1 MVHNCAII
9 SCPLHNR
16 RNIRKGLLFH
26 SFPVDQHRFELW
38 RQTVF
43 NHCSQTLSINKH
55 SKICYRHFHSDDY
68 IANHTGLTRYLKAT
82 AIPTIFTEINSN
94 TTIFNNNLLQSTI
107 DVNTT
112 SKNIHQLTT
121 SSKSSS
127 SINTNTKAKRLLNTI
142 DKLHQIQNA
151 NKIIPIQKITIE
163 NEQIKQD
170 EDDDDNNK
178 NIELQSSKIIND
190 NNISPDDS
198 LQISQVFTVDHQNIT
213 KDQQSS
219 IQENFQH
226 SSLESSD
233 TLQYTNN
240 LMISLPKNHLE
251 DALFK
256 FLEQANLLQY
266 YSAFIEQGGDDLKQ
280 LAEAQN
286 EDFQE
291 IITLVGM
298 VSKPLHIKRFK
309 KALADYRQSTNIV
322 EINPSPIN
330 NTYSTVS
337 LPRSSTGEMLTD
349 QYLFSSLVH
358 PTSTNNSSK
367 IISQLPSN
375 WCLNKIDSSK
385 NNNTHQLLDD
395 NQRKLIA
402 DEAERLANLLPI
414 TTIKKTNGRSTISKD
429 LFTTINLP
437 RDFEDRWQ
445 RIRKYSAIYNR
456 FDSKKPSQVM
466 SLHEILI
473 NEASAAICFHR
484 PEFLTR
490 RDELLHLARR
500 ILQNIGISTV
510 NTQKR
515 PLNMLSCDITTPTKQ
530 VKLNTPSS
538 KPNVRQRDSDT
549 FRLMWHNREAK
560 VEQIP
565 IEIEALQCEQNKLL
579 QQLKQ
584 NTIDPSLSI
593 DNNALKKQI
602 DEFSKKI
609 EQLKDEEKNLR
620 RLIRKKNMRLR
631 AKERQQQKQQMT
643 IHPSSSIQDLMLP
656 ILPMTPLPMEISQ
669 DQQGSASLSLIQI
682 SDDDNIHQSINI
694 KNEKIE
700 PSVNLSSPVLKARKE
715 LSTTLIPKSIDRR
728 REEVNER
735 SIISNKKT
743 NTSIDR
749 LSRSTQREPS
759 LSSLSTT
766 DIELAVESGFH
777 SETLT
782 DILPTIHNQEDI
794 VESKS
799 FIHNFDFTINTQI
812 ENE

>member
-94 TTIFNNNLLQSTI
+94 TTIFNNNLLISTT

-190 NNISPDDS
+190 NNISLDDS

-213 KDQQSS
+213 KDQQPT

-240 LMISLPKNHLE
+240 IMISLPKNHLE

-309 KALADYRQSTNIV
+309 KALADYRQSVNIV

-330 NTYSTVS
+330 NTYPTVS

-375 WCLNKIDSSK
+375 WCLNKLDNSK

-515 PLNMLSCDITTPTKQ
+515 PLNMLSCDITTPVKQ
-530 VKLNTPSS
+530 VKLNIPSS

-593 DNNALKKQI
+593 NNDALKKQI

-656 ILPMTPLPMEISQ
+656 ILPITPLPMDISH
-669 DQQGSASLSLIQI
+669 DQQGSSLSLIQI

-749 LSRSTQREPS
+749 LSRLTQREP
-759 LSSLSTT
+759 SLSTT

-794 VESKS
+794 IESKS
-799 FIHNFDFTINTQI
+799 FIHNLDFNINTQI